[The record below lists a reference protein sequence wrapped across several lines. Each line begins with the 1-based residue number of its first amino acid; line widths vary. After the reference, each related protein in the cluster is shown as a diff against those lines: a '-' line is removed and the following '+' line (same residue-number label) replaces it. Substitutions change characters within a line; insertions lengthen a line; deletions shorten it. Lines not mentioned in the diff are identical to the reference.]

1 MSYKSS
7 LSFAFYKT
15 EIGWSV
21 KIKEKTNK
29 KNLNVNTSRGQ
40 QNCLHVCP
48 HAWGGLCLALE
59 LDPSLSCPDPGDSG
73 VGVEVRGGGE
83 EGSSATGNERPRRRG
98 TGTSCTFPRLGS
110 TALLLSHG
118 PQVGSPYVPPGAL
131 CTTCW
136 CVRECGK

>member
-73 VGVEVRGGGE
+73 VGVEVRGGG
-83 EGSSATGNERPRRRG
+83 GRKARPPQEMKDHGGEAREPPVL
-98 TGTSCTFPRLGS
+98 FPGLG
-110 TALLLSHG
+110 LLLCCFLTGHRWG
-118 PQVGSPYVPPGAL
+118 LPTCLQGLYVLPVGV
-131 CTTCW
+131 
-136 CVRECGK
+136 